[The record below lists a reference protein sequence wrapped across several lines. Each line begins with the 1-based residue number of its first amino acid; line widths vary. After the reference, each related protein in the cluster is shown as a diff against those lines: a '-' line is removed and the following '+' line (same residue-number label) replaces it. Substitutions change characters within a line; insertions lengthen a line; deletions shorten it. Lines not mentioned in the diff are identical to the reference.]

1 MPQIN
6 NQKQSV
12 SYLYYFLFSGYL
24 AAEPFFLKHFF
35 AIYLPDFYYRG
46 LTVPISILIGLIG
59 LQKFEEATNESL
71 IRQITVMI
79 RQAYVNFLD
88 PKFRKLV
95 ISRFLFHCRVLFSS
109 FKIQY
114 SQEPMVHIHLRKVL
128 IYFALALIVVTL
140 NWTMVVDLFLD
151 NLPRYGLLDTSLTTY
166 FYLLPIYL
174 GSIVGL
180 PKAVDAAKQLR
191 NARRSESDLEA
202 LLKILRKELEAW
214 QFKKRVVL
222 PSIDSKAK
230 RDIDV
235 VAISPDN
242 NYFVIELKSHIGKV
256 TWNSEIK
263 KLCQQ
268 RTNDPEPLPFEQDF
282 FDQVN
287 KQAKLLCDFRKLSQ
301 YPDRILVFWRARVNI
316 NPKKRLIRGVKIS
329 DPSRLVKELQKRN
342 TKLVKDSTSK
352 INCVN

>member
-1 MPQIN
+1 MPQTN

-12 SYLYYFLFSGYL
+12 SYLYYFLFGGYL
-24 AAEPFFLKHFF
+24 AAEPFFLKQFF
-35 AIYLPDFYYRG
+35 AIYLPDFYYRQ

-59 LQKFEEATNESL
+59 LQKFKQVTNESL
-71 IRQITVMI
+71 IRQTTVII

-88 PKFRKLV
+88 PKFRTL
-95 ISRFLFHCRVLFSS
+95 ITSRFQFHCQILFSL
-109 FKIQY
+109 FKIQH
-114 SQEPMVHIHLRKVL
+114 SQEPMFHVHSKKAFEYFSLVL
-128 IYFALALIVVTL
+128 IFATSCLAYVVY
-140 NWTMVVDLFLD
+140 LFWD
-151 NLPRYGLLDTSLTTY
+151 NLPRYGLLDTSLTT
-166 FYLLPIYL
+166 FFCLF
-174 GSIVGL
+174 SICLTGIAGFIKV
-180 PKAVDAAKQLR
+180 VNTAKQVK
-191 NARRSESDLEA
+191 NAKESDSDLEA
-202 LLKILRKELEAW
+202 LLRMLRKELEDW
-214 QFKKRVVL
+214 QFEFRLVL
-222 PSIDSKAK
+222 PSIDSKPK

-287 KQAKLLCDFRKLSQ
+287 KQAKLLCNFRKLSQ

-342 TKLVKDSTSK
+342 TKLVKDRTSK

>member
-12 SYLYYFLFSGYL
+12 SYLYYFLFGGYL
-24 AAEPFFLKHFF
+24 AAEPFFLKQFF
-35 AIYLPDFYYRG
+35 AIYLPYFYYRQ
-46 LTVPISILIGLIG
+46 LTVPTSILIGLIG
-59 LQKFEEATNESL
+59 LQKFKKVTNESL

-88 PKFRKLV
+88 PKFRTL
-95 ISRFLFHCRVLFSS
+95 ITSRFQFHCRVLSS
-109 FKIQY
+109 LFKIQH
-114 SQEPMVHIHLRKVL
+114 SQEPMVYVHSKKAFE
-128 IYFALALIVVTL
+128 YFSLVFIFATSCLTYVVY
-140 NWTMVVDLFLD
+140 LFWD
-151 NLPRYGLLDTSLTTY
+151 NLPRYGLLDTSLTTF
-166 FYLLPIYL
+166 FYLFSICLTSIAGFIKVVNTVKQVKNAK
-174 GSIVGL
+174 GS
-180 PKAVDAAKQLR
+180 D
-191 NARRSESDLEA
+191 SDLEA
-202 LLKILRKELEAW
+202 LMRMLRKELEGW
-214 QFKKRVVL
+214 QFESRLVL
-222 PSIDSKAK
+222 PSIDSKVK

-287 KQAKLLCDFRKLSQ
+287 KQAKLLCNFRKLSQ

-352 INCVN
+352 INCIN

>member
-1 MPQIN
+1 MFHVHS
-6 NQKQSV
+6 KKAFE
-12 SYLYYFLFSGYL
+12 YFSLVL
-24 AAEPFFLKHFF
+24 IF
-35 AIYLPDFYYRG
+35 ATSCL
-46 LTVPISILIGLIG
+46 
-59 LQKFEEATNESL
+59 
-71 IRQITVMI
+71 
-79 RQAYVNFLD
+79 AYV
-88 PKFRKLV
+88 V
-95 ISRFLFHCRVLFSS
+95 YLF
-109 FKIQY
+109 
-114 SQEPMVHIHLRKVL
+114 
-128 IYFALALIVVTL
+128 
-140 NWTMVVDLFLD
+140 WD
-151 NLPRYGLLDTSLTTY
+151 NLPRYGLLDTSLTTF
-166 FYLLPIYL
+166 FYLF
-174 GSIVGL
+174 SICLTGIAGFIKV
-180 PKAVDAAKQLR
+180 VNTAKQVK
-191 NARRSESDLEA
+191 NAKESDSDLEA
-202 LLKILRKELEAW
+202 LLRMLRKELEDW
-214 QFKKRVVL
+214 QFEFRLVL

-287 KQAKLLCDFRKLSQ
+287 KQAKLLCNFRKLSQ

-342 TKLVKDSTSK
+342 TKLVKDRTSK